1 MLFGSTMLEIA
12 IGIIFVYLLMSL
24 LCSALAEFFESLTK
38 YRARDLEK
46 GISQLL
52 GDPELTR
59 DFFKH
64 PMVKPLFEGRK
75 PSYVPARTFSLALWN
90 MATAAA
96 EGTPT
101 AVAGVTKDI
110 RLLRSTITALPLDVL
125 PENLKGSLVALIDEA
140 DGDFDKA
147 RANVEHWYDD
157 AMDRVAGKFKRRTHW
172 ILIGIGFVLSVF
184 INVDSINIVK
194 ALSHNSELRA
204 SVVAAAENYAKAPLP
219 GTTPAP
225 APTTPVA
232 TPVVTTPGAAVTP
245 ATTASPVS
253 SPATMPSSP
262 TATPTPTVEEQFAVA
277 SERINNI
284 REKLND
290 LGLPIGWV
298 FAPDKDDKK
307 YYKDEQKQQFNQA
320 LYDKDLKSYRADPRR
335 IPNGGELPT
344 KFLGLLLTAF
354 AVSQGAP
361 FWFDLLNKIIVI
373 RSTVKPHEK
382 SREQPSKDRPAPD
395 TPTDPEEGEDDGKG

>member
-46 GISQLL
+46 GIRQLL
-52 GDPELTR
+52 GDPELTEA
-59 DFFKH
+59 FFKH

-96 EGTPT
+96 EGTPAT
-101 AVAGVTKDI
+101 VAGVTKDI
-110 RLLRSTITALPLDVL
+110 RLLRSTITTLPPDVL
-125 PENLKGSLVALIDEA
+125 PENLRGSLVALIDEA
-140 DGDFDKA
+140 DGNFDKA

-172 ILIGIGFVLSVF
+172 ILIGIGVVLSVF
-184 INVDSINIVK
+184 INADSINIVK

-219 GTTPAP
+219 GTTPTP
-225 APTTPVA
+225 APTA
-232 TPVVTTPGAAVTP
+232 TPTPAQTPSVTTPGAATTP
-245 ATTASPVS
+245 ATTASPATS
-253 SPATMPSSP
+253 SATTPASVPATS
-262 TATPTPTVEEQFAVA
+262 PTPTIEEQFAVA

-284 REKLND
+284 RGKLNE
-290 LGLPIGWV
+290 LGLPIGWA
-298 FAPDKDDKK
+298 FPPDKS
-307 YYKDEQKQQFNQA
+307 DE
-320 LYDKDLKSYRADPRR
+320 
-335 IPNGGELPT
+335 
-344 KFLGLLLTAF
+344 
-354 AVSQGAP
+354 
-361 FWFDLLNKIIVI
+361 
-373 RSTVKPHEK
+373 
-382 SREQPSKDRPAPD
+382 
-395 TPTDPEEGEDDGKG
+395 